1 MPALNKAFSA
11 PKMLLI
17 SAAALVAGLSGCA
30 SQGPTDDP
38 VARHFSWEYYVG
50 GDDIARSCAPGSP
63 DRYRMVYNAIYD
75 EQRRSYDFTPLD
87 EAGQDKGAM
96 MLEAR
101 AMAPANLVTIK
112 LNDPIGPWRGA
123 ASLRKLTAA
132 EFAGIKA
139 GLEQAGF
146 SKPAPKGM
154 FLRGD
159 DFYWT
164 ASACINGA
172 FHFHAWNNEQPGFAA
187 LPFLA
192 LLAPFDATG
201 VEPNPPRAVALLPY
215 GSWPGQTQD
224 SMRPQPHR
232 FRVGDN
238 GLDYGR
244 ALRI

>member
-1 MPALNKAFSA
+1 MPVLKKAL
-11 PKMLLI
+11 LVLI
-17 SAAALVAGLSGCA
+17 TASAALAGCA
-30 SQGPTDDP
+30 SQGPTNDP
-38 VARHFSWEYYVG
+38 VQRHFSWEYYVG
-50 GDDIARSCAPGSP
+50 GDDIAQRCQPGTP

-75 EQRRSYDFTPLD
+75 EQRRSYDFTPL
-87 EAGQDKGAM
+87 EQGAM

-101 AMAPANLVTIK
+101 AMAPANLLTIP
-112 LNDPIGPWRGA
+112 LNDPIAPWRGA
-123 ASLRKLTAA
+123 VGLRKLSAE

-139 GLEQAGF
+139 ALQQAGLG
-146 SKPAPKGM
+146 KPSPKGL

-164 ASACINGA
+164 ASACIDGR
-172 FHFHAWNNEQPGFAA
+172 FHFYAWNNEQPGFAA

-192 LLAPFDATG
+192 ALAPFDTTG
-201 VEPNPPRAVALLPY
+201 VAPNPPRQVALPPY

-232 FRVGDN
+232 YRVGEN